1 MTTFIKIF
9 TADAVMDLECDQIDV
24 DGKFIRS
31 ADRVR
36 DQAEVFTADR
46 EVRAMLDLVGEEAS
60 LPPTTILEP
69 SCGNGNFL
77 IEILTRK
84 LDWIERHGDDDPDRK
99 AAAAVIALASMSGID
114 ISVRNV
120 SETQGRLMG
129 LMESYLLAPEWRDLA
144 QAVVSSNIV
153 VGNFLKC
160 NAPEPGTKEAKA
172 IKAADARLMTPRDP
186 KKFSEKIR
194 LVRLRTARSD
204 GVHTLTLLTGL
215 IGGAQETLDAF
226 EIDSTI
232 FGKPKLDGV
241 AQLSE
246 VIRILAEVDESQI
259 LGEDPKTARIGHI
272 EHPSCA
278 AGDDFAPPDGPSTII
293 VSTGGNI
300 APCAP
305 WTPATAA

>member
-9 TADAVMDLECDQIDV
+9 TADAVMDLDR
-24 DGKFIRS
+24 DGIEVSNSLVRS

-77 IEILTRK
+77 VEILTRK
-84 LDWIERHGDDDPDRK
+84 LDWIERHGDDDPDRR
-99 AAAAVIALASMSGID
+99 AAAAVIALASIVGID

-120 SETQGRLMG
+120 RESQQRLMD
-129 LMESYLLAPEWRDLA
+129 LMDPYLAEPEWRSLA
-144 QAVVSSNIV
+144 EAIVSSNVV

-160 NAPEPGTKEAKA
+160 NAPAAGTPEALA
-172 IKAADARLMTPRDP
+172 IKAVDALLMRPSRP
-186 KKFSEKIR
+186 AEFSEKIR
-194 LVRLRTARSD
+194 AIRLRTARSE

-215 IGGAQETLDAF
+215 IGGTEETLDAF

-232 FGKPKLDGV
+232 FGKPRLDGV
-241 AQLSE
+241 ALLSV
-246 VIRILAEVDESQI
+246 VIRFMAVADESQI
-259 LGEDPKTARIGHI
+259 YGEEPKVRHI
-272 EHPSCA
+272 YHSSCA
-278 AGDDFAPPDGPSTII
+278 GRGDIAIPDGPSTII
-293 VSTGGNI
+293 VS
-300 APCAP
+300 
-305 WTPATAA
+305 AA